1 MTFFSPP
8 ADAEDGTLAGSE
20 RIPEVALQFVSD
32 DAEPPLGNVL
42 HVASSRLITNAA
54 TKERL
59 TLAGWVPARRG
70 ADDFLRHASKGTL
83 C

>member
-1 MTFFSPP
+1 MTSFASPYGQHALAPYGDAATQEP
-8 ADAEDGTLAGSE
+8 AELVGKDSCYPTAE
-20 RIPEVALQFVSD
+20 
-32 DAEPPLGNVL
+32 
-42 HVASSRLITNAA
+42 VASSRLITNAA

>member
-1 MTFFSPP
+1 MNFLSPP
-8 ADAEDGTLAGSE
+8 PDAEDSTLAGSE

-32 DAEPPLGNVL
+32 DAESPVGNCL